1 MARRKLPLL
10 RVKPVGV
17 FTTLEAVTLAMRVT
31 GVLSQSLT
39 RLTLFTRANCSLC
52 DTAKN
57 SVAAV
62 RARQNLDYHEIDVM
76 AEGQKQWK
84 DMYEFDTPV
93 LHVQP
98 VPQTATEP
106 DLTSGAKKLWHRFS
120 AQEIEEAIK
129 ILSEK
134 KS

>member
-1 MARRKLPLL
+1 
-10 RVKPVGV
+10 
-17 FTTLEAVTLAMRVT
+17 MRAT
-31 GVLSQSLT
+31 GVLLQSLT

-57 SVAAV
+57 TVAAI
-62 RARQNLDYHEIDVM
+62 RARKNLEYREIDVM

-93 LHVQP
+93 LHVQA
-98 VPQTATEP
+98 VPRTTTES
-106 DLTSGAKKLWHRFS
+106 DLLSGAKKLWHRFS
-120 AQEIEEAIK
+120 AQEIEEAIRA
-129 ILSEK
+129 SEK